1 MTLRRILAIV
11 GKLFIVVNGASHD
24 LAQFFVVSGNVS
36 QKPRQ
41 FSGRAAKTVVTVAV
55 DEFWTDQKSGEKKK
69 RTEFLTA
76 YTFNAN
82 IGGFLIDKV
91 NIGDQI
97 TIDGHIRANSYDK
110 GGEKIY
116 TQDLEIVRLDA
127 HPVRADHV
135 ADDVAA

>member
-1 MTLRRILAIV
+1 MTSR
-11 GKLFIVVNGASHD
+11 N
-24 LAQFFVVSGNVS
+24 FFVISGNVS

-41 FSGRAAKTVVTVAV
+41 FSGKAAKTVVTVAV

-76 YTFNAN
+76 YTFNAK

-127 HPVRADHV
+127 HTARADHV

>member
-1 MTLRRILAIV
+1 MTSR
-11 GKLFIVVNGASHD
+11 N
-24 LAQFFVVSGNVS
+24 FFVISGNVV

-41 FSGRAAKTVVTVAV
+41 FVGKAAKTVVTVAV
-55 DEFWTDQKSGEKKK
+55 DEFWTDRQSGERKK

-76 YTFNAN
+76 YTFNAK

-97 TIDGHIRANSYDK
+97 TIDGHIRTNSYDK

-116 TQDLEIVRLDA
+116 TQDLEILRLDA
-127 HPVRADHV
+127 HPPRADRV
-135 ADDVAA
+135 ADAAAA